1 MNIILNGAKRDI
13 TGQTVADV
21 LIEIGLETARVA
33 TALNGEFLPAP
44 QRSTT
49 SLAAGDTLEVL
60 SAMQGG

>member
-1 MNIILNGAKRDI
+1 MNIILNGEKRNI
-13 TGQTVADV
+13 KALTVADV
-21 LIEIGLETARVA
+21 LVEIGLETARVA

-49 SLAAGDTLEVL
+49 SLTEGDTLEIL